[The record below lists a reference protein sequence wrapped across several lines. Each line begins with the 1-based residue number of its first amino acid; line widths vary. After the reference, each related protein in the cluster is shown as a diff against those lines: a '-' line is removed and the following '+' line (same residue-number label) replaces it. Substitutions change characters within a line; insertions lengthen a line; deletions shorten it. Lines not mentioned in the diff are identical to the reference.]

1 MALCPRCWRWG
12 GRRGGRQTGSPG
24 EQVRDFPTV
33 VNAPKELN
41 RVPRKR
47 ESDCEGGL
55 GNSSREDDN

>member
-1 MALCPRCWRWG
+1 M
-12 GRRGGRQTGSPG
+12 
-24 EQVRDFPTV
+24 RDFPTV